1 VISHPPL
8 KRGSNPDGSGH
19 CHVFLQLVAVKMIW
33 VSTLDFVQH
42 KSGPSTDRCHLGIFG
57 KILYAKDK
65 DNGYLVNFNNKNS
78 ATGLTAHCPREN
90 AD

>member
-1 VISHPPL
+1 
-8 KRGSNPDGSGH
+8 
-19 CHVFLQLVAVKMIW
+19 MIW
-33 VSTLDFVQH
+33 ISTLDFVQR
-42 KSGPSTDRCHLGIFG
+42 KSGPSGVFG

-65 DNGYLVNFNNKNS
+65 DNGYLANFYNKTS